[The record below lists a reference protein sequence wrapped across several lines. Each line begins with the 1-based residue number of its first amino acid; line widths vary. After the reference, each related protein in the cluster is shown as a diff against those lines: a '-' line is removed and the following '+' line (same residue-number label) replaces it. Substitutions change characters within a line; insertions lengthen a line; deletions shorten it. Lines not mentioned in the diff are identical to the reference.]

1 MRHFYLLVFFSLIL
15 EFANSQTISPAFTDE
30 YCPNTEYTF
39 TATIPKTY
47 QSMIGVSGAA
57 VTQLPT
63 SPVGNTFTFKGKF
76 GDVNQKQAF
85 RVYYSDNTFYNFE
98 FKKIKSLFY
107 STSCA
112 QVPNQATV
120 TVPRC
125 QIVNIPIT
133 VPNLRWETA
142 FESPTLCF
150 GSISTFEYQL
160 PTGWSVGTNVSNGSN
175 WIAGGNSV
183 TVTSD
188 LSNGV
193 NGVIL
198 VRPRNTCGTG
208 MQNGQTPGQI
218 PISRPEPT
226 LTITGSQDYIC
237 NGSSATYTISGVPG
251 GATVQWSVSNTSEAT
266 ITAGGNTN
274 TVTVTKT
281 GTGNTTITL
290 TATVTH
296 CSPFVYTRTYDISLG
311 LPQPNPIVEVL
322 VDPYIGKIQV
332 ESTPALPGAT
342 YNWYKDGV
350 QVIGQHGSFATIP
363 IRKNVCAV
371 GYGIEAEAING
382 CGTSA
387 RTYKGVYVPP
397 CDGYYAAFPN
407 PASSEVTVAKN
418 EKSKNTDAKPIE
430 IVRVYDLQGNLKKQ
444 QKYSRVRSVGLN
456 VSQLPDGMYY
466 VEVVSGTYKERI
478 QLLIRK

>member
-1 MRHFYLLVFFSLIL
+1 M
-15 EFANSQTISPAFTDE
+15 
-30 YCPNTEYTF
+30 
-39 TATIPKTY
+39 
-47 QSMIGVSGAA
+47 G
-57 VTQLPT
+57 LPT
-63 SPVGNTFTFKGKF
+63 ILSSSVSNHCSIRL
-76 GDVNQKQAF
+76 V
-85 RVYYSDNTFYNFE
+85 
-98 FKKIKSLFY
+98 
-107 STSCA
+107 SCS
-112 QVPNQATV
+112 QVPNQGTI

-125 QIVNIPIT
+125 QTTSFPVSFSN
-133 VPNLRWETA
+133 VQWGAN
-142 FESPTLCF
+142 FESPTMCF
-150 GSISTFEYQL
+150 GTITTYEYQL
-160 PTGWSVGTNVSNGSN
+160 PTGWMLNGTTSTGSN
-175 WIAGGNSV
+175 WIAGSNSV
-183 TVTSD
+183 MITPN
-188 LSNGV
+188 LSNGD
-193 NGVIL
+193 GSVIRI
-198 VRPRNTCGTG
+198 RPTNSCGTG
-208 MQNGQTPGQI
+208 LQNGQAPGQI
-218 PISRPEPT
+218 PISRPAPA
-226 LTITGSQDYIC
+226 LSITGSQDYIC

-311 LPQPNPIVEVL
+311 IPQPNPIVEVL

-350 QVIGQHGSFATIP
+350 QVIGQHGSVATIP

-418 EKSKNTDAKPIE
+418 EKSKNADAKPIE

-444 QKYSRVRSVGLN
+444 QKYNRVKSVSLN

-478 QLLIRK
+478 QLLIQK